1 MPEDWEVPLHTGT
14 KNTLTCKCKAAYGVE
29 FRAAKMPCDTL
40 LGREYREREKQ
51 ALTVYP
57 LAKVRS
63 LATQPQ
69 AREKKDLGQGFIV
82 QHGTDTTVD
91 ISVSPY
97 GFWLSLAVLLNA
109 YIIIGVDGW
118 CPMQV
123 DIDNLNVVEE
133 RIWHKLSPWLAVVRA
148 IEFQHRTRWVEL
160 VRGDEALSLGD
171 AIKRS
176 ITELV
181 GSGQYGTFVAGTDF
195 ASGSERAADS
205 SRKRPRD
212 DGLPRGGGASK
223 VLVKKKG
230 GQEICRNFNLGHCKD
245 PCPRSFLHVCDL
257 KGCGQWH
264 ARNEFHSGR

>member
-1 MPEDWEVPLHTGT
+1 
-14 KNTLTCKCKAAYGVE
+14 
-29 FRAAKMPCDTL
+29 MPCDTL

-69 AREKKDLGQGFIV
+69 AREKEDVGQGFIV
-82 QHGTDTTVD
+82 QHGTDTSVD
-91 ISVSPY
+91 MSVSPY
-97 GFWLSLAVLLNA
+97 GFWLSLAVLLHA
-109 YIIIGVDGW
+109 YVIIGVDGW

-123 DIDNLNVVEE
+123 AIDYLYVVEE
-133 RIWHKLSPWLAVVRA
+133 RIWHKLSPGLGVVRA
-148 IEFQHRTRWVEL
+148 IELQHRTRWVEL

-181 GSGQYGTFVAGTDF
+181 GSCQYGTFMAGTGF
-195 ASGSERAADS
+195 ASGSEHVADS
-205 SRKRPRD
+205 GRKRPRS
-212 DGLPRGGGASK
+212 DGRPRASGTSQ
-223 VLVKKKG
+223 VLVTKKG
-230 GQEICRNFNLGHCKD
+230 GEEICRNFNLGHCKE

-257 KGCGQWH
+257 KGCGKWH
-264 ARNEFHSGR
+264 ARKDFHSGR